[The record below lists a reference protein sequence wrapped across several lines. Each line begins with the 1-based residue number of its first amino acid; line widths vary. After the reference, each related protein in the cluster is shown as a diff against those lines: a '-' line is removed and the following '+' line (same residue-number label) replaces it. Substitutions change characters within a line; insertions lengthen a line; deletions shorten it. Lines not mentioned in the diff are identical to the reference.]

1 MGDRSG
7 GAGGGGDRGDRI
19 TYPALTA
26 TNYTSWCIRVQ
37 AIMED
42 QGVWEVV
49 EPPAEASEQA
59 TTAAEA
65 AKAKAKDRKAKAHL
79 LQCLPDDLL
88 MQVATKKTGKEVWE
102 SLKARFVGAERVR
115 EARLQTLKS
124 EFDALRMKE
133 DEQLDQYVGK
143 LTGMSVKYGNLG
155 GTLGDAALVKKLFD
169 TVPDRYLN
177 VIAGVEQFY
186 DLSKMAFDD
195 AVGRL
200 KAFDECTRR
209 GAGGARSDNGQLLL
223 TQSEWE
229 ARQKRSTGEGSKGGR
244 SHDGGSRG
252 QGRGRGGGRGGRGGQ
267 GEAAKDG
274 GSKRD
279 KSHIKCFKC
288 HNNGHYTN
296 RCPEK
301 KKEEEAHH
309 VRTVETEPSVLLAET
324 VELRLHEHTETMS
337 LHSEV
342 YLEESKVMP
351 ALYFVEEG
359 DEESMNNV
367 WYLDNG
373 ASNHMSGDQQMFRDI
388 DHTVSG
394 KVRFG
399 DGSFVEI
406 MGKGSIMFQ
415 GRSGDQWLL
424 HDIYYVSKLKSNLI
438 SLGQLTEIGHRIV
451 MDDDEIVVTEK
462 NPHRLIVRV

>member
-26 TNYTSWCIRVQ
+26 MNYTSWCIRVQ

-49 EPPAEASEQA
+49 EPPAEASEQVA
-59 TTAAEA
+59 TAAEA
-65 AKAKAKDRKAKAHL
+65 AKAMAKDRKAKAHL

-143 LTGMSVKYGNLG
+143 LTGMSVKYGSLG

-200 KAFDECTRR
+200 KA
-209 GAGGARSDNGQLLL
+209 
-223 TQSEWE
+223 
-229 ARQKRSTGEGSKGGR
+229 
-244 SHDGGSRG
+244 
-252 QGRGRGGGRGGRGGQ
+252 
-267 GEAAKDG
+267 
-274 GSKRD
+274 
-279 KSHIKCFKC
+279 
-288 HNNGHYTN
+288 Y
-296 RCPEK
+296 
-301 KKEEEAHH
+301 EE
-309 VRTVETEPSVLLAET
+309 
-324 VELRLHEHTETMS
+324 
-337 LHSEV
+337 
-342 YLEESKVMP
+342 
-351 ALYFVEEG
+351 
-359 DEESMNNV
+359 
-367 WYLDNG
+367 
-373 ASNHMSGDQQMFRDI
+373 
-388 DHTVSG
+388 
-394 KVRFG
+394 
-399 DGSFVEI
+399 
-406 MGKGSIMFQ
+406 
-415 GRSGDQWLL
+415 
-424 HDIYYVSKLKSNLI
+424 
-438 SLGQLTEIGHRIV
+438 
-451 MDDDEIVVTEK
+451 
-462 NPHRLIVRV
+462 